1 MVLRSKP
8 KHILEVTPIFNI
20 WTLLMGFAFMYSFT
34 LEKQAEVFFGAIE
47 IFRWLY
53 VIGLLLLARGVILK
67 EDLEVTRA
75 EFLNIFMW
83 SMVALMGVALA
94 NISIA
99 AFTRAGGAM
108 SIWDLTI
115 NTLVVDDILI
125 TFLAGYNE
133 EVAFCAIYYLIF
145 RLAPDRDIRLGRFS
159 VNFAHLLTLWAVA
172 LLFPIFHSI
181 AYNIWGPA
189 FVVLFIGRMVLTEV
203 MVRSKRIE
211 PSILA
216 HTAWDFILV
225 IPALFV
231 GG

>member
-1 MVLRSKP
+1 MVMRSKP
-8 KHILEVTPIFNI
+8 KHVLEVTPIFNI
-20 WTLLMGFAFMYSFT
+20 LTLLMGFVFLYSFT
-34 LEKQAEVFFGAIE
+34 LVKQAEVFYGAVE

-53 VIGLLLLARGVILK
+53 VIGLLLLFRGVVLK
-67 EDLEVTRA
+67 DDLEVTRG
-75 EFLNIFMW
+75 EMLHIFMW
-83 SMVALMGVALA
+83 SMFALMGIAMV
-94 NISIA
+94 NIGVA

-115 NTLVVDDILI
+115 NTLVVDDIFI
-125 TFLAGYNE
+125 CFLAGYNE

-145 RLAPDRDIRLGRFS
+145 RLAPDRDIRLGPFS
-159 VNFAHLLTLWAVA
+159 VNFAHILTLWAVA

-181 AYNIWGPA
+181 AYNIWGPP
-189 FVVLFIGRMVLTEV
+189 FVVLFIGRLILTEV

-216 HTAWDFILV
+216 HTAWDFLLV

-231 GG
+231 MG